1 MMNSLKLLRYIH
13 TNRFDSQSKGG
24 FTLIEL
30 LVGIV
35 LAGLVITPLMNFMLN
50 ILTTQRQEEA
60 KANTDQE
67 LQSTIN
73 YITQDLRQAI
83 YIYDADGLNNISTHT
98 QPGIKDQ
105 IPPLA
110 PVTGCDAS
118 TNCTPVLVFWKRDF
132 KPEILS
138 RCTSE
143 SIDCLA
149 NTNLDDTFVYSL
161 VVYYLIENNPVN
173 TTESNT
179 ARIARF
185 QINDGVK
192 DPRNFNNYIE
202 PPDNG
207 FQFFNL
213 RVPGLTIKDKMNRW
227 QKANEN
233 YTNSVATL
241 VDFIDISA
249 STKQQNCPANMQQ
262 VPAIASGFYACVDS
276 INTTAQ
282 VHLRGNA
289 IARIRNDAT
298 CDIASV
304 YCPSVS
310 VQVQGS
316 GLLSRN

>member
-1 MMNSLKLLRYIH
+1 MINLPKLLHIH
-13 TNRFDSQSKGG
+13 TKQNCG

-35 LAGLVITPLMNFMLN
+35 LAGLVVTPLMNFMLN
-50 ILTTQRQEEA
+50 ILATQRQEEA

-83 YIYDADGLNNISTHT
+83 YIYDADGLNNNSNNIS
-98 QPGIKDQ
+98 PGIRNQ

-110 PVTGCDAS
+110 PAPGCDNEA
-118 TNCTPVLVFWKRDF
+118 NCTPVLVFWKREF
-132 KPEILS
+132 KPEAFS

-143 SIDCLA
+143 SIDCVT
-149 NTNLDDTFVYSL
+149 NTQLDDTFVYSL
-161 VVYYLIENNPVN
+161 VAYYLVASADSTNS
-173 TTESNT
+173 TT

-192 DPRNFNNYIE
+192 DPRNSNNYTE
-202 PPDNG
+202 PPHDG

-213 RVPGLTIKDKMNRW
+213 RVPGATLKDKMNRW
-227 QKANEN
+227 QKANED

-241 VDFIDISA
+241 VDFIDTSVN
-249 STKQQNCPANMQQ
+249 TKQNCPDNTQQ
-262 VPAIASGFYACVDS
+262 VPAVASGFYACVDS
-276 INTTAQ
+276 TNTTAQ

-298 CDIASV
+298 CDRASV
-304 YCPSVS
+304 YCPTVS
-310 VQVQGS
+310 VQIQGR

>member
-1 MMNSLKLLRYIH
+1 MINSLKLLRYIH
-13 TNRFDSQSKGG
+13 TRFYPKLNRG

-35 LAGLVITPLMNFMLN
+35 LAGLVIAPLMNFMLN
-50 ILTTQRQEEA
+50 ILATQRQEEA
-60 KANTDQE
+60 KANSEQE
-67 LQSTIN
+67 IQSTIN

-83 YIYDADGLNNISTHT
+83 YIYDADGLNNTSTNIS
-98 QPGIKDQ
+98 PGIKDQ

-110 PVTGCDAS
+110 PAQGCDTDAE
-118 TNCTPVLVFWKRDF
+118 CTPVLVFWKREF
-132 KPEILS
+132 KPEVFS
-138 RCTSE
+138 RCTNE
-143 SIDCLA
+143 SITCL
-149 NTNLDDTFVYSL
+149 TSTKLDDTFVYSL
-161 VVYYLIENNPVN
+161 VAYYLVENPENETN
-173 TTESNT
+173 SNT

-192 DPRNFNNYIE
+192 DPRNPNNYIE
-202 PPDNG
+202 SPHDG

-213 RVPGLTIKDKMNRW
+213 RVPGVTLKDKMNRW

-233 YTNSVATL
+233 YTHSVATL
-241 VDFIDISA
+241 VDFIDTSV
-249 STKQQNCPANMQQ
+249 STKQNCPDNTQQ
-262 VPAIASGFYACVDS
+262 VPAVASGFYACIDS

-298 CDIASV
+298 CDRTSV
-304 YCPSVS
+304 YCPNVS
-310 VQVQGS
+310 VQVQGR

>member
-1 MMNSLKLLRYIH
+1 MMNSLQLFRYIY
-13 TNRFDSQSKGG
+13 TNRFDLQSKGG

-83 YIYDADGLNNISTHT
+83 YIYDADGLNNTSTQT

-110 PVTGCDAS
+110 PVPGCDAS
-118 TNCTPVLVFWKRDF
+118 TNCTPILVFWKREF

-138 RCTSE
+138 RCPSN

-149 NTNLDDTFVYSL
+149 DTKLDDTFVYSL
-161 VVYYLIENNPVN
+161 VAYYLIENPAN

-185 QINDGVK
+185 QINDGIR
-192 DPRNFNNYIE
+192 DSRNPDNYIE
-202 PPDNG
+202 PADDG
-207 FQFFNL
+207 FQSFNL
-213 RVPGLTIKDKMNRW
+213 RTPGLTIKDKMNRW

-241 VDFIDISA
+241 VDFIDTST

-262 VPAIASGFYACVDS
+262 IPAVASGFYACVDS

-282 VHLRGNA
+282 VYLRGNA

-298 CDIASV
+298 CDPTSV

>member
-1 MMNSLKLLRYIH
+1 MMNSLQLLRYIH
-13 TNRFDSQSKGG
+13 INRFDSQLKGG

-30 LVGIV
+30 LVGIF

-60 KANTDQE
+60 KANTEQE

-83 YIYDADGLNNISTHT
+83 YIYDADGLNNISTQT

-105 IPPLA
+105 IPPLV

-118 TNCTPVLVFWKRDF
+118 TNCTPVLVFWKREF

-138 RCTSE
+138 QCPNE
-143 SIDCLA
+143 SINCLA
-149 NTNLDDTFVYSL
+149 NTKLNDTYVYSL
-161 VVYYLIENNPVN
+161 VAYYLIEDN
-173 TTESNT
+173 TANSTKSNT

-192 DPRNFNNYIE
+192 NPSNNNYIE
-202 PPDNG
+202 PPNDG

-241 VDFIDISA
+241 VNFIDSTA

-262 VPAIASGFYACVDS
+262 IPAVASGFYACVDS
-276 INTTAQ
+276 VNTTAQ
-282 VHLRGNA
+282 VYLRGNA
-289 IARIRNDAT
+289 IARIRNEAT
-298 CDIASV
+298 CDRASV

-316 GLLSRN
+316 GLISRN